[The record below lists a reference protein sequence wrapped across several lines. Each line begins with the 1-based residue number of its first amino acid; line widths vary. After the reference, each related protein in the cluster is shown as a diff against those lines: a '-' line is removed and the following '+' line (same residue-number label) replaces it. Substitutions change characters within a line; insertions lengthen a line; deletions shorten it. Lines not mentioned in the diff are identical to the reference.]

1 MGVAGYCDER
11 ICLCACLSLC
21 EHISGTAYSIFFIY
35 FLHVTYGRGSVLV
48 WQRPDTSCTSDFTDD
63 VTFAHDR
70 LYGGLSIPLRRVTSL
85 RRRAQAKTPLLR
97 RIGCVM
103 C

>member
-1 MGVAGYCDER
+1 MRYTNPHTHSKRAALKACNSSFYKVK
-11 ICLCACLSLC
+11 LCNILIIL
-21 EHISGTAYSIFFIY
+21 GPTQ
-35 FLHVTYGRGSVLV
+35 LV
-48 WQRPDTSCTSDFTDD
+48 SFDTSCTSGFTDD

-97 RIGCVM
+97 RIGCVV